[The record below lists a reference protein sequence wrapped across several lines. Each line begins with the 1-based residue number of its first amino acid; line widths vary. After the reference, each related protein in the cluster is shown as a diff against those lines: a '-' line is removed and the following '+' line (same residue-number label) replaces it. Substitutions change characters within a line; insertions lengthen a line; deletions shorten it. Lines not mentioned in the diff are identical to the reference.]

1 MGTREGDHRVVRHP
15 LSGPTYGIFDV
26 FLDDSARDA
35 HLSGKVAEVLMAQAP
50 DLFDDPPKIEKP
62 S

>member
-1 MGTREGDHRVVRHP
+1 MVRHP